1 MTQAIMVHIPDT
13 LYNQLKRTAELSHR
27 SIDTIIAQSLAHSIP
42 PLLEDIPLEYQS
54 DVYPLL
60 EMGEKELQAEAQRVF
75 SPNRWSEYEA
85 LLEKNQ
91 AGDLTVKEKTRLDI
105 LRRDADILM
114 LRKGYAVVLLKLRG
128 YEAPS
133 LRELPK
139 VSYSEPGSL

>member
-1 MTQAIMVHIPDT
+1 MTQAIMVQIPDT
-13 LYNQLKRTAELSHR
+13 LYDQLKRTAELSHR
-27 SIDTIIAQSLAHSIP
+27 SIDTIIAQSLAHIIP

-60 EMGEKELQAEAQRVF
+60 EMDEKELQAEARRVF
-75 SPNRWSEYEA
+75 SSHRWSEYEA

-91 AGDLTVKEKTRLDI
+91 AGDLTAKEKARLDV

-128 YEAPS
+128 YQAPA
-133 LRELPK
+133 LHELPK
-139 VSYSEPGSL
+139 VS